1 MQPSFGETRR
11 SLGEGGKPDT
21 TYYGSGICSVTGM
34 RLAPVLVLCMVA
46 MIATGAAAQQGS
58 PLAPTPK
65 TIAAGQLADIGK
77 MEDQLVQM
85 SALVRHTD
93 TAQVFTIGDKQGR
106 EIHVVVPYPATD
118 GATVGDT
125 VVLTGFVRRFDASK
139 FEKDYQ
145 WFRRTDYPGVRG
157 GDWVIV
163 ATSVRT
169 SEGTE
174 LVPPMTIS
182 TTPPA
187 AKTK

>member
-1 MQPSFGETRR
+1 
-11 SLGEGGKPDT
+11 
-21 TYYGSGICSVTGM
+21 M
-34 RLAPVLVLCMVA
+34 RLAPALVVCMMAVVSA
-46 MIATGAAAQQGS
+46 RVTAQQAS
-58 PLAPTPK
+58 PLAPTAKVVAP
-65 TIAAGQLADIGK
+65 GQLAEIGR

-85 SALVRHTD
+85 SALVRHAD
-93 TAQVFTIGDKQGR
+93 TAQVFTVGEKQGR

-118 GATVGDT
+118 AATVGDT
-125 VVLTGFVRRFDASK
+125 VALTGFVRRFDPAK

-145 WFRRTDYPGVRG
+145 WFRRGDYPDVKG

-187 AKTK
+187 SAKPK

>member
-1 MQPSFGETRR
+1 
-11 SLGEGGKPDT
+11 
-21 TYYGSGICSVTGM
+21 M
-34 RLAPVLVLCMVA
+34 RITAALVLSITTTLTPVA
-46 MIATGAAAQQGS
+46 GAQQTS

-65 TIAAGQLADIGK
+65 TVAAAQLADIGK
-77 MEDQLVQM
+77 MENQLVQM

-93 TAQVFTIGDKQGR
+93 TAQVFTLGEKQGR

-118 GATVGDT
+118 AAPTGDT
-125 VVLTGFVRRFDASK
+125 VALTGFVRRFDASK
-139 FEKDYQ
+139 FEKEYQ
-145 WFRRTDYPGVRG
+145 WFRSADYKDVKG

-182 TTPPA
+182 NTPPA
-187 AKTK
+187 KTK

>member
-1 MQPSFGETRR
+1 MRFCVLILGIMALLSTR
-11 SLGEGGKPDT
+11 
-21 TYYGSGICSVTGM
+21 
-34 RLAPVLVLCMVA
+34 
-46 MIATGAAAQQGS
+46 AAAQQTS
-58 PLAPTPK
+58 SLTPTPK
-65 TIAAGQLADIGK
+65 TVAASQLATIGTL
-77 MEDQLVQM
+77 DGQLVQI

-93 TAQVFTIGDKQGR
+93 TAQVFTLGEKQGR

-118 GATVGDT
+118 GATIGDT
-125 VVLTGFVRRFDASK
+125 VALTGFVRKFDGSR

-145 WFRRTDYPGVRG
+145 WFRRADYPDVKS

-182 TTPPA
+182 NTPAP
-187 AKTK
+187 KTK

>member
-1 MQPSFGETRR
+1 
-11 SLGEGGKPDT
+11 
-21 TYYGSGICSVTGM
+21 M
-34 RLAPVLVLCMVA
+34 RHELVLILCI
-46 MIATGAAAQQGS
+46 IATISTVAAAQQG
-58 PLAPTPK
+58 PQLAPTP
-65 TIAAGQLADIGK
+65 TTVAAAQLADIGK

-93 TAQVFTIGDKQGR
+93 TAQVFTLGEKQGR
-106 EIHVVVPYPATD
+106 EVHVVVPYPATD
-118 GATVGDT
+118 GASIGDT
-125 VVLTGFVRRFDASK
+125 VALTGFVRRFDASK

-145 WFRRTDYPGVRG
+145 WFRRADYPDVKS

-187 AKTK
+187 KTK

>member
-1 MQPSFGETRR
+1 
-11 SLGEGGKPDT
+11 
-21 TYYGSGICSVTGM
+21 
-34 RLAPVLVLCMVA
+34 
-46 MIATGAAAQQGS
+46 MIATISAGSAAQQPS

-65 TIAAGQLADIGK
+65 PVAAGQLADIGK

-93 TAQVFTIGDKQGR
+93 TAQVFTIGEKQGR

-118 GATVGDT
+118 GATIGDT
-125 VVLTGFVRRFDASK
+125 VALTGFIRRFDGSK
-139 FEKDYQ
+139 FERDYQ
-145 WFRRTDYPGVRG
+145 WFRRADYPDVKG

>member
-1 MQPSFGETRR
+1 
-11 SLGEGGKPDT
+11 
-21 TYYGSGICSVTGM
+21 M
-34 RLAPVLVLCMVA
+34 RFATVLILSIVA
-46 MIATGAAAQQGS
+46 TSTGAVAQQAS

-65 TIAAGQLADIGK
+65 TLAAGQLADIGK
-77 MEDQLVQM
+77 LEGQLVQM

-93 TAQVFTIGDKQGR
+93 TAQVFTLGEKQGR
-106 EIHVVVPYPATD
+106 EIHVIVPYPATD
-118 GATVGDT
+118 GASIGDT
-125 VVLTGFVRRFDASK
+125 VGLTGFVRRFDASK
-139 FEKDYQ
+139 FEKDYR
-145 WFRRTDYPGVRG
+145 WFRRADYPDVKA

>member
-1 MQPSFGETRR
+1 MR
-11 SLGEGGKPDT
+11 S
-21 TYYGSGICSVTGM
+21 
-34 RLAPVLVLCMVA
+34 VLILCIAA
-46 MIATGAAAQQGS
+46 MLSTVSTAQQTS
-58 PLAPTPK
+58 ELAPTPK
-65 TIAAGQLADIGK
+65 PVAASQLANIGT
-77 MEDQLVQM
+77 MDNQLVQM

-93 TAQVFTIGDKQGR
+93 NAQMFTLGEKQGR

-125 VVLTGFVRRFDASK
+125 VTLTGFVRRFDAPK

-145 WFRRTDYPGVRG
+145 WFRRADYPDVKS

-182 TTPPA
+182 TTAPDTAKKTPPLSG
-187 AKTK
+187 K